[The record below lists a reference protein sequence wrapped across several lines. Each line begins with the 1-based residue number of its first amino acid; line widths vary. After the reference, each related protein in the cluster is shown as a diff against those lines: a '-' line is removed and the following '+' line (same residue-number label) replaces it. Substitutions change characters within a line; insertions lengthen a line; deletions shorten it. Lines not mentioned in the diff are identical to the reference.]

1 MTKSPPKNLN
11 NEANSCKYK
20 NFLHSGCVLIDST
33 IPPFLLPSPELLP
46 VLHNRM
52 AKCDYP
58 TKTTCDFFSQGDT
71 EIELANSNHTTL
83 IRNIAKDLKR
93 SESVLSNH
101 IPNNEILSLRESS
114 ATSYKPLKNAQGAS
128 SRHPY
133 RDIAT
138 NSTVGPAR
146 SQQIPCP
153 TLGALASHQDE
164 VKSNSLTKSTGTSR
178 KTKSRDP
185 VKDCTQNERKS
196 SKNKDSGNERLE
208 VSRKIVAAQVQ
219 FAQEEALKDVMAA
232 ERDRQ
237 RVIRNNHIGHHP
249 PRDEYTIVDNNIPP
263 YRSQLH
269 RYLDLVSYDE
279 RFGPV
284 LRVNRHLVHGD
295 NDLHAAIARL
305 TRCNLLPQNTDLWH
319 VSHVDDRDYETM
331 IPALIPIA
339 DFFFVIRLV
348 VRTCP
353 FHI

>member
-11 NEANSCKYK
+11 NEADSCKCK

-33 IPPFLLPSPELLP
+33 IPPFLLPSPEPLTE
-46 VLHNRM
+46 LHNHM
-52 AKCDYP
+52 AKCDHP
-58 TKTTCDFFSQGDT
+58 TKTTNDFFSKENT

-83 IRNIAKDLKR
+83 KRNIAKDLKR
-93 SESVLSNH
+93 SESILSNH
-101 IPNNEILSLRESS
+101 NHNNEVLSRRESG
-114 ATSYKPLKNAQGAS
+114 ATSHNPLKNAQGAP

-153 TLGALASHQDE
+153 ILGALVSPQNE
-164 VKSNSLTKSTGTSR
+164 VEDSPSAKSTKTAR
-178 KTKSRDP
+178 KTKRRHP
-185 VKDCTQNERKS
+185 VKNCTQNERKS
-196 SKNKDSGNERLE
+196 SKNKDSENERLE
-208 VSRKIVAAQVQ
+208 VSRRKTVAAQVK

-237 RVIRNNHIGHHP
+237 RIIRNNHIGQHP
-249 PRDEYTIVDNNIPP
+249 PRDEYTIADNNIPP

-339 DFFFVIRLV
+339 DFFS
-348 VRTCP
+348 
-353 FHI
+353 

>member
-1 MTKSPPKNLN
+1 MAT
-11 NEANSCKYK
+11 
-20 NFLHSGCVLIDST
+20 FDS
-33 IPPFLLPSPELLP
+33 
-46 VLHNRM
+46 
-52 AKCDYP
+52 P
-58 TKTTCDFFSQGDT
+58 TKPTSDLFSQKDT

-83 IRNIAKDLKR
+83 IRNIVKDLKR

-101 IPNNEILSLRESS
+101 IPNNKFLSLRESS
-114 ATSYKPLKNAQGAS
+114 ATPYKPLKTAQGAS

-153 TLGALASHQDE
+153 TLGALVSPQNE
-164 VKSNSLTKSTGTSR
+164 VEDSCSAKPTETAR
-178 KTKSRDP
+178 KTKRRHP
-185 VKDCTQNERKS
+185 VKNCTQNERKS
-196 SKNKDSGNERLE
+196 SKNTDSENERLE
-208 VSRKIVAAQVQ
+208 VSRRKVVAAQVQ
-219 FAQEEALKDVMAA
+219 FAQEEALRDVMAA

-305 TRCNLLPQNTDLWH
+305 TRCNLLPQNTDL
-319 VSHVDDRDYETM
+319 
-331 IPALIPIA
+331 
-339 DFFFVIRLV
+339 
-348 VRTCP
+348 
-353 FHI
+353 

>member
-1 MTKSPPKNLN
+1 MTKSPPKNFN
-11 NEANSCKYK
+11 KEAISCKSTD
-20 NFLHSGCVLIDST
+20 FLQSGYVPIDST

-46 VLHNRM
+46 ELHNHM
-52 AKCDYP
+52 ARCDFP
-58 TKTTCDFFSQGDT
+58 TKTTSDFLSQKDT
-71 EIELANSNHTTL
+71 EIELAKSNHTTL

-93 SESVLSNH
+93 SGSVLSNH
-101 IPNNEILSLRESS
+101 IPNNEVLSRRELSE
-114 ATSYKPLKNAQGAS
+114 TSYKPLKNTQGAS

-153 TLGALASHQDE
+153 TLGALASPQDE
-164 VKSNSLTKSTGTSR
+164 VEDSSSAKSTGPSR

-185 VKDCTQNERKS
+185 VKNCKQKGRKS
-196 SKNKDSGNERLE
+196 PRNKDSENKRSE
-208 VSRKIVAAQVQ
+208 VSRIKTVAAQVQ
-219 FAQEEALKDVMAA
+219 FAQEEALRDVMAA

-339 DFFFVIRLV
+339 DFFS
-348 VRTCP
+348 
-353 FHI
+353 

>member
-1 MTKSPPKNLN
+1 MTKSPPKTLN
-11 NEANSCKYK
+11 KEANSCKSTD
-20 NFLHSGCVLIDST
+20 FLQSGCLPIDLT

-46 VLHNRM
+46 ELHNHM
-52 AKCDYP
+52 ATFDYP
-58 TKTTCDFFSQGDT
+58 TKTTNDFFSKKDT

-101 IPNNEILSLRESS
+101 IPNNEILSLRELS

-128 SRHPY
+128 LRHPY
-133 RDIAT
+133 RDIAK

-153 TLGALASHQDE
+153 TLGALVSTQNE
-164 VKSNSLTKSTGTSR
+164 VRNSSLTKSTENAG
-178 KTKSRDP
+178 KTKRRDP
-185 VKDCTQNERKS
+185 VKDCRQNERKS
-196 SKNKDSGNERLE
+196 SRNTDSENERLE
-208 VSRKIVAAQVQ
+208 VSRRKIVAAEGQ
-219 FAQEEALKDVMAA
+219 FAQKEALKDVMAA

-249 PRDEYTIVDNNIPP
+249 PRDEYTIADNNIPP

-339 DFFFVIRLV
+339 DFFS
-348 VRTCP
+348 
-353 FHI
+353 

>member
-1 MTKSPPKNLN
+1 MTKSPPKNFN
-11 NEANSCKYK
+11 KEADSCKHK
-20 NFLHSGCVLIDST
+20 IVLHSGWVPIDLT

-46 VLHNRM
+46 ELHTHM
-52 AKCDYP
+52 ARCDFP
-58 TKTTCDFFSQGDT
+58 TKTTSDFFSQGDT
-71 EIELANSNHTTL
+71 EIELAKSKHTTL
-83 IRNIAKDLKR
+83 IRIIAKDLKR
-93 SESVLSNH
+93 SESALSNP
-101 IPNNEILSLRESS
+101 IYNNEFLSLRELS
-114 ATSYKPLKNAQGAS
+114 ATSYRPLKNAQGAS
-128 SRHPY
+128 LRHPY

-153 TLGALASHQDE
+153 ILGALVSPQNE
-164 VKSNSLTKSTGTSR
+164 VEDSPLAKSTKTAR
-178 KTKSRDP
+178 KTKRRHP
-185 VKDCTQNERKS
+185 VKNCTQNERKS
-196 SKNKDSGNERLE
+196 SKNTDSENERLE
-208 VSRKIVAAQVQ
+208 VSRRKIVAAQVQ

-237 RVIRNNHIGHHP
+237 RVIRNDHIGHHP
-249 PRDEYTIVDNNIPP
+249 PRDEYTIADNNIPP

-295 NDLHAAIARL
+295 NDLHAAIAKL

-339 DFFFVIRLV
+339 DFFS
-348 VRTCP
+348 
-353 FHI
+353 